1 MQSVRQE
8 GKQVFRYASRK
19 MHEASLRLL
28 ERNNLTVADVDVVL
42 PHQANRRIIEAATT
56 RLGVDPAKVIVNI
69 DRFANTTAGTI
80 PLAMQAAVDRGM
92 FKKDSLALLCAV
104 AAVCSVCAALVR

>member
-42 PHQANRRIIEAATT
+42 PHQANRRIIEAAVE
-56 RLGVDPAKVIVNI
+56 RMGVDPAKVIVNI

-80 PLAMQAAVDRGM
+80 PLAMQDAVDRGM
-92 FKKDSLALLCAV
+92 LTKGKLAWCCPV
-104 AAVCSVCAALVR
+104 G